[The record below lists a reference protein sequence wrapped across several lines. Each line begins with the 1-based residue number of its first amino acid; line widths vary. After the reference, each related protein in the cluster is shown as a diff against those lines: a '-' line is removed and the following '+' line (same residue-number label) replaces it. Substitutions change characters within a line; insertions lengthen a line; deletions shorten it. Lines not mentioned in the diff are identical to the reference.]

1 MLGMPMFTGTFGGL
15 GQPGLQG
22 RGPDVDFEESE
33 HGVSSLPG
41 HSGHQLG
48 QHHPISLNEAGG
60 STMLLQG
67 APLGSLGGLN

>member
-1 MLGMPMFTGTFGGL
+1 MGHGGDDMLGMPMFTGTFGGL

-41 HSGHQLG
+41 HSGH
-48 QHHPISLNEAGG
+48 
-60 STMLLQG
+60 
-67 APLGSLGGLN
+67 